1 MSHSDAEIR
10 EQLNKILK
18 SSSSTDMYSTEYSAE
33 DYVKMFDSLL
43 ALIEEQTRLARINE
57 LYHIKWYMEDAISMH
72 KTPTRVVARLGSAID
87 HTEKRIAQ
95 LSNTKE
101 DI

>member
-43 ALIEEQTRLARINE
+43 ALIEEQTRLARKEGWIDG
-57 LYHIKWYMEDAISMH
+57 YHTGCDKSVESRH
-72 KTPTRVVARLGSAID
+72 QKHNQRC
-87 HTEKRIAQ
+87 K
-95 LSNTKE
+95 KE
-101 DI
+101 GK